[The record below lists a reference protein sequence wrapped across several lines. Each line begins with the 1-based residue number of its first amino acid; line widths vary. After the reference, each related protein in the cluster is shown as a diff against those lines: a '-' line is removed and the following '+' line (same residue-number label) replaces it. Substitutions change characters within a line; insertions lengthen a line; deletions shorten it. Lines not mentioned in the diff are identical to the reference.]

1 MKIRLKSTTFLEA
14 IDYKN
19 ILKLVFSTLIAAVFP
34 FAFEPY
40 FKSIF
45 SPEQFGA
52 YDIVIKSSAI
62 FATIL
67 TVKCEIFIPPS
78 KLDESQKIYS
88 YITIFSFISYLF
100 LLLTTIENKPL
111 APE

>member
-67 TVKCEIFIPPS
+67 TVKCEIFIAPS
-78 KLDESQKIYS
+78 KLDVSQIIYS
-88 YITIFSFISYLF
+88 YIILLNILNQFIH
-100 LLLTTIENKPL
+100 
-111 APE
+111 